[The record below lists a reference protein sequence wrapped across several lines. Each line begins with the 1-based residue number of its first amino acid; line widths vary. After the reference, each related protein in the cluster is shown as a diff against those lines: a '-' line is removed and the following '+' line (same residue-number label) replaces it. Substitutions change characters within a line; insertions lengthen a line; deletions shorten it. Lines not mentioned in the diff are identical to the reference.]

1 MTARIT
7 AAAKR
12 GGEIAVLDTF
22 GDKAL
27 VARPGLILG
36 PYEQIGRLPW
46 WFRRIERGGQVL
58 APGPPERPLQYI
70 DGRDLADWMISAAE
84 RGLGGV
90 FNTVSQ
96 PGFVTMGEL
105 LEAVREM
112 SGSRAELV
120 WVSPQFVEQQHIEA
134 WTELPIW
141 LPPEG
146 EAAGLH
152 AGDVTARVQPRAGVR
167 PDFRGHRRRHLAL
180 ATDRGGS
187 TSAV

>member
-1 MTARIT
+1 
-7 AAAKR
+7 
-12 GGEIAVLDTF
+12 
-22 GDKAL
+22 
-27 VARPGLILG
+27 
-36 PYEQIGRLPW
+36 
-46 WFRRIERGGQVL
+46 
-58 APGPPERPLQYI
+58 
-70 DGRDLADWMISAAE
+70 MISAAE

-120 WVSPQFVEQQHIEA
+120 WVSSQFVEQQHIEA

-152 AGDVTARVQPRAGVR
+152 AGDVTAAFNHGLGCR
-167 PDFRGHRRRHLAL
+167 PFAATAADTWHWLLTEGDPQALSNGSVGLAPAKEAQAL
-180 ATDRGGS
+180 ESLGRP
-187 TSAV
+187 